1 MNSEII
7 VHELDLWHQIV
18 SCLVNAPTG
27 VDALSSAFKVV
38 MLSRRY
44 LAGKVEYLCLRNELF
59 DGSCSLCSFA
69 YYRNAAQ

>member
-44 LAGKVEYLCLRNELF
+44 LAAR
-59 DGSCSLCSFA
+59 
-69 YYRNAAQ
+69 